1 MLDKKKPSF
10 LKILR
15 KKTGFLILMKKP
27 PNSVES
33 KKENELFQINNKPE
47 NLGGQ
52 KREENKEKV
61 DPRFYY

>member
-33 KKENELFQINNKPE
+33 KKENELF
-47 NLGGQ
+47 
-52 KREENKEKV
+52 
-61 DPRFYY
+61 